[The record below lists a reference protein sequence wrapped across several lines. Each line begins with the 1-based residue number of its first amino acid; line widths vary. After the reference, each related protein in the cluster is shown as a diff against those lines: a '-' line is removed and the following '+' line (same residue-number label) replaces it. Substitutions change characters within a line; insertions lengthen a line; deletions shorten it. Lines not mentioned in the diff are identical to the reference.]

1 VADKSPDL
9 APPEKILPA
18 LIHHY
23 SLENPAGSVSDTARL
38 IDLLQKLPSLSAEDH
53 LDTLAAQLKIHQLR
67 RADRRF
73 IVAL

>member
-1 VADKSPDL
+1 VADKTPDL

-18 LIHHY
+18 LIQHY

-67 RADRRF
+67 RADR
-73 IVAL
+73 